1 MEFRSDIIEKLTKLE
16 IFSDFTEKTE
26 DSTRILK
33 KICSSLE
40 VKDFAKGE
48 VIINEGDLGDTLYIL
63 HTGSVQVKRNT
74 PGNEQFAVVNL
85 SAEQNVFF
93 GEVALIDSDRR
104 SASVVALENCRTL
117 CLDGGTFKAL
127 CEDEPL
133 LGYRATYRIARRLA
147 SSLRRSNKDLL
158 TLYEA
163 LLDEVDGE

>member
-104 SASVVALENCRTL
+104 SASVVA
-117 CLDGGTFKAL
+117 
-127 CEDEPL
+127 
-133 LGYRATYRIARRLA
+133 RA
-147 SSLRRSNKDLL
+147 N
-158 TLYEA
+158 
-163 LLDEVDGE
+163 

>member
-117 CLDGGTFKAL
+117 CLDGGTFISAL
-127 CEDEPL
+127 RL
-133 LGYRATYRIARRLA
+133 RIARTASIILSISCSSTLKSY
-147 SSLRRSNKDLL
+147 SSL
-158 TLYEA
+158 
-163 LLDEVDGE
+163 

>member
-93 GEVALIDSDRR
+93 GEVAVIDSDRR

-117 CLDGGTFKAL
+117 CLDGGTFKTL
-127 CEDEPL
+127 CEEEPL